1 MRATGV
7 EPMAASS
14 GAGIVFEPTSLPG
27 CVLLRPP
34 VREDERGRF
43 VKYFHAGAFTG
54 AGLATEFRE
63 DYYSVSQQGVLRGLH
78 FQLPPHA
85 HDKLVVCL
93 AGEVLDVALD
103 LRRGSPTYG
112 RHFATTLSGEES
124 LALFMPAGM
133 AHGFYVTRGPAT
145 LLYKVGTVYEPSA
158 DSGILWS
165 SAGIDWPDPEPLL
178 SARDRGFPTLAELE
192 SPFTFASPS

>member
-1 MRATGV
+1 METRV
-7 EPMAASS
+7 EPVAAP
-14 GAGIVFEPTSLPG
+14 AGGLVFEPTSLPG
-27 CVLLRPP
+27 CMLLRPP

-43 VKYFHAGAFTG
+43 VKYFHARAFAA

-103 LRRGSPTYG
+103 LRRGSPAYG
-112 RHFATTLSGEES
+112 RHFATTLNGEES
-124 LALFMPAGM
+124 LALYIPAGM
-133 AHGFYVTRGPAT
+133 AHGFFVTRGPAT

-165 SAGIDWPDPEPLL
+165 SAGIDWPDPDPLL
-178 SARDRGFPTLAELE
+178 SPRDRDFPLLAEFD
-192 SPFTFASPS
+192 SPFTLAAGS